1 MAVENKPSA
10 SNRRTNWLS
19 GLALALAIIA
29 LVLAIV
35 LPMQIPVGPQGPKGD
50 TGANGA
56 TGATGATGLQ
66 GPQGVKGDTGATG
79 ATGPQGPKGDK
90 GDPGGLAWGTPSQH
104 GPYVLEI
111 GLGTGSLSV
120 VGLNPGDRVYF
131 SFTASGSD
139 VSFWVHDPYGNAIL
153 IGNSPYETGSQATSS
168 GYGAFIAAASGTYR
182 LAFKSS
188 GIVTPSVIVVN
199 YTVYPV

>member
-1 MAVENKPSA
+1 MAVENKPSV
-10 SNRRTNWLS
+10 SNRRTTWLS
-19 GLALALAIIA
+19 SLALVLAIIA

-35 LPMQIPVGPQGPKGD
+35 LPMQIPVG
-50 TGANGA
+50 
-56 TGATGATGLQ
+56 LQ
-66 GPQGVKGDTGATG
+66 GPKGDTGATG
-79 ATGPQGPKGDK
+79 ATGVTGPQGQQGLKGDTGATGLQGPQGPKGDK
-90 GDPGGLAWGTPSQH
+90 GDPGELAWGTPSQH

-120 VGLNPGDRVYF
+120 AGLNPGDRVYF

-139 VSFWVHDPYGNAIL
+139 VMFWVHDPYGNAIV

-182 LAFKSS
+182 LAFRSS

-199 YTVYPV
+199 YTVYPA

>member
-1 MAVENKPSA
+1 MAAENKPAA
-10 SNRRTNWLS
+10 SNRQTSWFS

-29 LVLAIV
+29 LILAIV
-35 LPMQIPVGPQGPKGD
+35 LPMQISVGPQGPKGD
-50 TGANGA
+50 TGA
-56 TGATGATGLQ
+56 TGATGAQ
-66 GPQGVKGDTGATG
+66 GPIGLTGATGAQGPKGGTG

-111 GLGTGSLSV
+111 GLGTGSLTVS
-120 VGLNPGDRVYF
+120 GLDPGDRVYF

-139 VSFWVHDPYGNAIL
+139 VSFWVRDPYGNGIL
-153 IGNSPYETGSQATSS
+153 IGNLPYETGAMATSS
-168 GYGAFIAAASGTYR
+168 GQGAFIAAASGTYE

-188 GIVTPSVIVVN
+188 GVVTPSVIVVN